1 MATSVRRKTLI
12 GRFGIAATFIVSLL
26 IVAPSHFSFADN
38 TPVKIGVLAKRGIV
52 RCLEKWSPTAD
63 YLTDKI
69 PGRNFVIVPVDS
81 EGILSFVEYGI
92 VDFVLTDPSIYVEL
106 ETQYGVN
113 RISTFKNLSSDGVNT
128 KYGGTIFCK
137 ANRSDILRLSDLKG
151 RRFMGVKEISFDGWR
166 MALREFKEKGIDP
179 YRDFKELRFGGTHD
193 AVVYAVQQGKV
204 DAGTV
209 RTGTLERME
218 TEGKINAKG
227 FQVIREHGGEAI
239 GLPFLHSTRSYPE
252 WPFSKIKHTPDE
264 LAEKVAIALLEMP
277 ESSLAAKAAGCAGW
291 TLPLN
296 YQPVHECLK
305 ELKVGP
311 YKDLGKISLANVL
324 RKYWRWIFAAAILL
338 LLAVGTSV
346 FILKLNRGIKKS
358 HLKLK
363 KEMEERKVTEKA
375 LSESK
380 ERYLDIFNNV
390 SDFLYFH
397 DLEGN
402 LIETNLAWKTEFVF
416 SDDDLANMNIRD
428 LIPERHKH
436 QFEDYLK
443 RVKENKKDEGLIV
456 IVTKDGREHIIEY
469 RNTLAYD
476 STGPIGVRGSGRDIT
491 ERIKSKKTLQ
501 ASEEKF
507 KMLVESAP
515 FGISITNPDMT
526 FESFNLKFTE
536 LLGYTIE
543 ELPDKQT
550 WFERAY
556 PDEEYRKQVLSA
568 WKADTVNAP
577 EIGEQKSRV
586 FTVRCKDGEDKII
599 QFCVVLLKDGRQLL
613 TYQDITDQ
621 IKVEEAMK
629 EKEARFRNLF
639 NNMNSGVA
647 VYEAKGNG
655 EDFIIKDFNRA
666 GERIDKIKKEELL
679 GKSVLSVFPSVK
691 DFGLFDVFQRVW
703 KTAKPEFHPVSLYED
718 KRITG
723 WRENYVFKV
732 PSGEIISVYDDLTEQ
747 KQAEEGLRESERN
760 QKALLES
767 SQSGIVIIDP
777 ETHLII
783 DANPTAVKMIGTSKE
798 EIIGKV
804 CHEYICPA
812 EVGRCPITDL
822 GQEVDNSERVLLTAK
837 GESVPVLK
845 KVVPI
850 TLNDHQYLLDSFI
863 DISEL
868 KRTEIELQKAK
879 QASEVANQA
888 KSEFLANMSHEIRT
902 PINGIVGMTDLA
914 LGTDLTKEQREYLN
928 MVKVSTGSL
937 LALINDILDFSKIE
951 AGKLEFEEID
961 FDLRTTLENTAEMLA
976 VRAHDK
982 GLELTC
988 HIKSDVRTAL
998 VGDPSRL
1005 RQVVVNLA
1013 GNAIKFTE
1021 EGEIVIRAETE
1032 KEEDSSVLLHLI
1044 VSDTGIGIP
1053 PDKVEKI
1060 FEGFSQAD
1068 GSTTRK
1074 YGGTGLG
1081 LSISKQLV
1089 EMMGGRIWVESPRNC
1104 GLKNEKS
1111 EIKNNNQSK
1120 TGPGSTFHFT
1130 VRFRSGR
1137 VKARKAV
1144 RVRDFDLSGL
1154 PVLIVDDNATN
1165 RLILREMTSY
1175 WGLVPAEAADG
1186 KEALVKIKTAF
1197 DSGTH
1202 YRLLLLDL
1210 QMPVMDGFEV
1220 AKRIKESTYGT
1231 GVQIILLTSA
1241 GQKGDGARCKEVGIS
1256 GYLLKPVKQ
1265 SELLDAIMMTLGHPT
1280 EEKAAVITRH
1290 TIHEVRRRFNILI
1303 AEDNLVNQ
1311 KLAVKM
1317 LEKQGHGVVVAS
1329 NGREAVEAV
1338 GKEHFDLV
1346 LMDVQMPEMDGFEA
1360 TKAIRN
1366 LECGLRDKIEESPY
1380 SKFEIENLKSQIKKI
1395 PIVAMTAHAMKGDRE
1410 KCLAAGMDDYVSKPI
1425 KAEKFFAVIEKMVD
1439 KSRDKR

>member
-12 GRFGIAATFIVSLL
+12 ERFGIAAAFIVSLL

-38 TPVKIGVLAKRGIV
+38 PPVKIGVLAKRGIV
-52 RCLEKWSPTAD
+52 RCLEKWSPTAE

-81 EGILSFVEYGI
+81 EGILSFVEHGI

-106 ETQYGVN
+106 ESQYGVN

-151 RRFMGVKEISFDGWR
+151 RRFMAVKEISFDGWR

-239 GLPFLHSTRSYPE
+239 DLPFLRSTRLYPE

-277 ESSLAAKAAGCAGW
+277 ESALAAKEAECAGW

-324 RKYWRWIFAAAILL
+324 RKYWRWIFAVAILFL
-338 LLAVGTSV
+338 LVVGTSM

-363 KEMEERKVTEKA
+363 KEMEDRKVTEEA
-375 LSESK
+375 LRESEERFRDISHSMADWIWEVDKYGKYTFTSGNVK
-380 ERYLDIFNNV
+380 EILGYEPEELIGKTTFELMREDSEKRIRAYLKKIV
-390 SDFLYFH
+390 YEKKPIV
-397 DLEGN
+397 DLEHWTLTKEGDSIC
-402 LIETNLAWKTEFVF
+402 LLTNGVPILNEKGE
-416 SDDDLANMNIRD
+416 L
-428 LIPERHKH
+428 
-436 QFEDYLK
+436 Y
-443 RVKENKKDEGLIV
+443 G
-456 IVTKDGREHIIEY
+456 Y
-469 RNTLAYD
+469 R
-476 STGPIGVRGSGRDIT
+476 GVDKDIT
-491 ERIKSKKTLQ
+491 E
-501 ASEEKF
+501 
-507 KMLVESAP
+507 
-515 FGISITNPDMT
+515 
-526 FESFNLKFTE
+526 
-536 LLGYTIE
+536 
-543 ELPDKQT
+543 
-550 WFERAY
+550 
-556 PDEEYRKQVLSA
+556 
-568 WKADTVNAP
+568 
-577 EIGEQKSRV
+577 
-586 FTVRCKDGEDKII
+586 
-599 QFCVVLLKDGRQLL
+599 
-613 TYQDITDQ
+613 
-621 IKVEEAMK
+621 
-629 EKEARFRNLF
+629 
-639 NNMNSGVA
+639 
-647 VYEAKGNG
+647 
-655 EDFIIKDFNRA
+655 
-666 GERIDKIKKEELL
+666 
-679 GKSVLSVFPSVK
+679 
-691 DFGLFDVFQRVW
+691 
-703 KTAKPEFHPVSLYED
+703 H
-718 KRITG
+718 
-723 WRENYVFKV
+723 
-732 PSGEIISVYDDLTEQ
+732 
-747 KQAEEGLRESERN
+747 KQAEEVLRASERS
-760 QKALLES
+760 QKAILDS
-767 SQSGIVIIDP
+767 AQAGIVIIDP
-777 ETHLII
+777 ETHVII
-783 DANPTAVKMIGTSKE
+783 EANPTAVEMIGASKE
-798 EIIGKV
+798 EMIGKV
-804 CHEYICPA
+804 CHKYICPT

-822 GQEVDNSERVLLTAK
+822 GQKVDNSERVLLTAN

-845 KVVPI
+845 KVIPI

-863 DISEL
+863 DISDL

-879 QASEVANQA
+879 QASEVANRA

-902 PINGIVGMTDLA
+902 PMNGIIGMTDLA
-914 LGTDLTKEQREYLN
+914 LSTDLTKEQREYLD
-928 MVKVSTGSL
+928 MVQVSADSL
-937 LALINDILDFSKIE
+937 LVLVNDILDFSKIE
-951 AGKLEFEEID
+951 AGKLELEEID
-961 FDLRTTLENTAEMLA
+961 FDLRTTLENAAEMLA
-976 VRAHDK
+976 VKAHDK

-988 HIKSDVRTAL
+988 HIKLDVHTAL

-1005 RQVVVNLA
+1005 RQVIVNLA

-1032 KEEDSSVLLHLI
+1032 KEEESSIFLHFI

-1060 FEGFSQAD
+1060 FEEFSQAD

-1089 EMMGGRIWVESPRNC
+1089 EMMGGRIWVESEL
-1104 GLKNEKS
+1104 GK
-1111 EIKNNNQSK
+1111 
-1120 TGPGSTFHFT
+1120 GSTFHFT
-1130 VRFRSGR
+1130 VRFRLGR
-1137 VKARKAV
+1137 AEARKAV
-1144 RVRDFDLSGL
+1144 RLRDFDLSGL

-1165 RLILREMTSY
+1165 RLILSEMTSS
-1175 WGLVPAEAADG
+1175 WGLVPEETADG
-1186 KEALVKIKTAF
+1186 KEALVKIKAAF
-1197 DSGTH
+1197 DSGKP

-1210 QMPVMDGFEV
+1210 QMPVIDGFEV
-1220 AKRIKESTYGT
+1220 AKRIKESAYGT

-1241 GQKGDGARCKEVGIS
+1241 GQKGDGARCKDVGIS

-1265 SELLDAIMMTLGHPT
+1265 LELLDAITMTLGHPT
-1280 EEKAAVITRH
+1280 EEKASVITRH
-1290 TIHEVRRRFNILI
+1290 TIHEVRRRFNILM

-1317 LEKQGHGVVVAS
+1317 LEKQGHRVVVAS
-1329 NGREAVEAV
+1329 NGREAVEAL

-1360 TKAIRN
+1360 TKAIRH
-1366 LECGLRDKIEESPY
+1366 LECGLRNKIEEGPY
-1380 SKFEIENLKSQIKKI
+1380 SKSEIENRKSQIKKI

-1425 KAEKFFAVIEKMVD
+1425 KAEKFLAVIEKMVD